1 MICPKFYDDI
11 DDNKLK
17 FAVIVSMYNNKWVLC
32 KHKDRS
38 TYEWPGGHRE
48 NGEDIIQTA
57 QRELYEETGA
67 IDFDIQK
74 ICVYSVFDDINETY
88 GMLYFAKIKQFGEL
102 PDFEMEHIKLFD
114 DLPENWTYPE
124 THAVLLQKVSEALQE
139 SSFMR

>member
-1 MICPKFYDDI
+1 MIYPKFYNDV
-11 DDNKLK
+11 DDNMLK
-17 FAVIVSMYNNKWVLC
+17 FAVIVAMYNDKWVLC

-38 TYEWPGGHRE
+38 TYEWPGGYRE

-67 IDFDIQK
+67 IDFEIHK
-74 ICVYSVFDDINETY
+74 ISVYSVTDDINEKF

-102 PDFEMEHIKLFD
+102 PDFEMESIELFD

-124 THAVLLQKVSEALQE
+124 THAVLPQKISEILLKNSLHE
-139 SSFMR
+139 